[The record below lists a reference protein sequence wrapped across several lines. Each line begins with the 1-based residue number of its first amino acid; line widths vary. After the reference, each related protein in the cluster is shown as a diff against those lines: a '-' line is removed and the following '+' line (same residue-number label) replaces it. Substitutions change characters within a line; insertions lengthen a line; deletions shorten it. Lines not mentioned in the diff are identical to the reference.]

1 MFIIKTRAAME
12 NKDKIYDQFKEA
24 ATTAEKKG
32 FDRTDAVWNRVEE
45 KLDKKKE
52 RHAAIWWKYS
62 GIAALLLLFMGI
74 GTYMFNDNDP
84 VLAPKALP
92 KNIVTVIDTEKVKE
106 IVGPR
111 KQEVVIED
119 MNAKKQD
126 DITTHSTKNKSVRYT
141 SQSSNPSQPVAS
153 IATVPSMG
161 LPFVFFPL
169 DGTGDSNTIAEEGE
183 TINKGYLSKATN
195 AFSEIAKEEI
205 DVKKAS
211 QELQNTMP
219 GITKDARGN
228 TLYSGTV
235 TSTSDG
241 FPIPGLSV
249 RVKGSTTEIQTD
261 VEGKYQIKAN
271 IGDILVF
278 SYVGIETKEIRI
290 EKDITLDIAMND
302 NSQSLEEVVV
312 VGYGHRNKSAER
324 KVRREERKKEKEK
337 APLSY
342 QPAPATSARGTIT
355 SKIHQISDAKA
366 VNSETNTSIAVAPKR
381 YRAGDV
387 QLDGDKDGIDDQ
399 LDKSVTIAGKPSATL
414 AQTLQGQIPGLNI
427 TTFPGVPGSNN
438 AISIRGVSSIQTGRD
453 LLYVIDGKIANS
465 NAFTKI
471 DAVNIESISVIKD
484 ANATSIYG
492 SRASNGVIVI
502 KTKKLSRKQKRAI
515 KEAIK
520 EDKEAG
526 YIDNT
531 TGQFIPIDKIKID
544 QEEYE
549 SFEENKFENS
559 AIMPLSTF
567 SIDVDNASYT
577 NIRRFINNGQTVPK
591 DAVRVE
597 EMINFFKYNYPQP
610 TGNDPFSI
618 STEYS
623 DAPWNPKHKLLKIGL
638 QGREIVTK
646 DLPASNFVFLIDVS
660 GSMNE
665 PNKLP
670 LLKQSMKILINQ
682 MRPKDKI
689 AIVVYAGAAGLVLP
703 STSVADKDRIIAA
716 LDNLNAGGSTAGGAG
731 IELAYAT
738 AQANFIKGGNNRVIL
753 ATDGDFNVGASTDSD
768 MESLI
773 DAKRKSGVFLTC
785 LGYGMGNYKD
795 SKLETLA
802 DKGNGNYAYI
812 DNMQEAGRFLD
823 KEFKGSMYAIAKDV
837 KIQIEFN
844 PKHVQSYRLIGYEN
858 RKLRDE
864 DFVNDTVDAGELGS
878 GHTVTALYE
887 IIPAGVKSD
896 YFTTSAELKYS
907 QPQSPA
913 GNYNNEL
920 ATIKFRHKKPDEDK
934 SEEIVMAIPNTIT
947 TLEKATADFKFAA
960 AVAWFGLKLRD
971 SKLIPL
977 KDSEAIR
984 KLARHGQSHDPD
996 GYRAEFVRLTEMVE

>member
-24 ATTAEKKG
+24 ATRAEKKG
-32 FDRTDAVWNRVEE
+32 FDRMDAVWNRVEE
-45 KLDKKKE
+45 KLDKKKK
-52 RHAAIWWKYS
+52 RRAAIWWKYTS
-62 GIAALLLLFMGI
+62 IAALFLLFMGI
-74 GTYMFNDNDP
+74 GKFVLNNNDP
-84 VLAPKALP
+84 VFAPNTFP
-92 KNIVTVIDTEKVKE
+92 EHNVTVIDSEKVERVTKSHT
-106 IVGPR
+106 IV
-111 KQEVVIED
+111 KNKIEVVEKTNVKGRKIKTGTPTFTTESARANTYPKIRYSASSVPKKSSLPSISKIPIVYTGVITD
-119 MNAKKQD
+119 EQGLPMPGVVVAVTDKGAVTQTDFDGKYSLMATMGDTLNMSFIGMKQQSFVANSSHNLGTVAMITDSSELSEVVVEGYSAKIKAKSNVA
-126 DITTHSTKNKSVRYT
+126 ITTVTSKPIKSKPDATALQTLQGTVAGVAIVDKESDVLFSKDAQFTKSKDVTSPEYYFKASKIKLVPGTKVVNGVTDMWIADVPNTQQGYLSNADKDGVYDQLNKSV
-141 SQSSNPSQPVAS
+141 V
-153 IATVPSMG
+153 
-161 LPFVFFPL
+161 
-169 DGTGDSNTIAEEGE
+169 
-183 TINKGYLSKATN
+183 
-195 AFSEIAKEEI
+195 
-205 DVKKAS
+205 
-211 QELQNTMP
+211 
-219 GITKDARGN
+219 
-228 TLYSGTV
+228 
-235 TSTSDG
+235 
-241 FPIPGLSV
+241 
-249 RVKGSTTEIQTD
+249 
-261 VEGKYQIKAN
+261 
-271 IGDILVF
+271 
-278 SYVGIETKEIRI
+278 
-290 EKDITLDIAMND
+290 
-302 NSQSLEEVVV
+302 
-312 VGYGHRNKSAER
+312 
-324 KVRREERKKEKEK
+324 
-337 APLSY
+337 
-342 QPAPATSARGTIT
+342 
-355 SKIHQISDAKA
+355 
-366 VNSETNTSIAVAPKR
+366 
-381 YRAGDV
+381 
-387 QLDGDKDGIDDQ
+387 
-399 LDKSVTIAGKPSATL
+399 IAGKPSTTL

-427 TTFPGVPGSNN
+427 TTGPGVPGSNN
-438 AISIRGVSSIQTGRD
+438 KISIRCVSSIQTGRD
-453 LLYVIDGKIANS
+453 PLYVIDGKIANT

-471 DAVNIESISVIKD
+471 DAVNIESISVLKD

-492 SRASNGVIVI
+492 SRASNGVIII
-502 KTKKLSRKQKRAI
+502 KTKKLSRKQRRELNKEI
-515 KEAIK
+515 KK
-520 EDKEAG
+520 GQEAG

-549 SFEENKFENS
+549 SFEENKFENPAS
-559 AIMPLSTF
+559 TPLSTF

-597 EMINFFKYNYPQP
+597 EMVNFFKYNYPQP

-638 QGREIVTK
+638 QGKEIVTDK
-646 DLPASNFVFLIDVS
+646 LPASNFVFLIDVS

-682 MRPKDKI
+682 MRPKDKL

-703 STSVADKDRIIAA
+703 STSIADKDKIITA

-738 AQANFIKGGNNRVIL
+738 AHANFIKGGNNRVIL

-773 DAKRKSGVFLTC
+773 ETKRKSGVFLTC

-812 DNMQEAGRFLD
+812 DNMQEASRFLD

-864 DFVNDTVDAGELGS
+864 DFTNDTVDAGELGS

-887 IIPAGVKSD
+887 IIPAGVQSD
-896 YFTTSAELKYS
+896 YFTPSAELKYG

-920 ATIKFRHKKPDEDK
+920 ATVKFRHKKPNEDK
-934 SEEIVMAIPNTIT
+934 SEEIVKTIPNTTI

-977 KDSEAIR
+977 KDSETI
-984 KLARHGQSHDPD
+984 KELARQGLSHDPD